1 MPDNQVR
8 KDFNVKLHG
17 SGVAN
22 CGSYP
27 VIKAVGAITFTRNPG
42 SDLVSWAVSG
52 MARSSCLPTSTT
64 ASFGYKFLAYI
75 EVDGTRYD
83 LIIKNNTQGSGW
95 TSSTYTKIYTP
106 SGTFHTTADTT
117 TIRLVVK
124 GNTCMSGGNYCY
136 RTSGYKTIATY
147 TIELPPY
154 QTDYTV
160 TYDANGGKDAPAP
173 QSRPNTEP
181 GSITLTTIIPIY
193 PVSITYHNNPD
204 YAIAVNRAFI
214 KWNTAADG
222 SGTDYAPGDVYSAD
236 DNLLLYAQWGNA
248 TFTPIALNDSYYT
261 LTYVYNG
268 ADAGYPANTLV
279 PREKLG
285 YDDNVSASTV
295 VYNVGTSYNTT
306 ADKDLY
312 PVYGTATIDVTDMVS
327 PTRHGHVFEGWYKD
341 PELTQ
346 KITTSLVMSGNTT
359 VYANWIPMPVR
370 QFTNGD
376 WDMTG
381 QYVWRFD
388 GATST
393 WKKEAPI
400 YQYSN
405 TLQEWVN
412 LSED

>member
-1 MPDNQVR
+1 MATVSKTISKR
-8 KDFNVKLHG
+8 VHG

-27 VIKAVGAITFTRNPG
+27 QITANFTISFSREPG
-42 SDLVSWAVSG
+42 SNQVTWSTSG
-52 MARSSCLPTSTT
+52 MGNWGHNTSGK
-64 ASFGYKFLAYI
+64 FGYRFRCYI
-75 EVDGTRYD
+75 RVNDSGDYHS
-83 LIIKNNTQGSGW
+83 IIDKNNTNADYW
-95 TSSTYTKIYTP
+95 WNHTTTYNP
-106 SGTFHTTADTT
+106 SGSFTSTADTT
-117 TIRLVVK
+117 TVKIYVK
-124 GNTCMSGGNYCY
+124 GKDNCMSGGNYCF
-136 RTSGYKTIATY
+136 RTTTYTQVATY

-193 PVSITYHNNPD
+193 PVEITYHNNPD
-204 YAIAVNRAFI
+204 YAISVNRAFI
-214 KWNTAADG
+214 KWNTASDG

-236 DNLLLYAQWGNA
+236 ANLLLYAQWGNA
-248 TFTPIALNDSYYT
+248 AFTPIALNDNYYT

-268 ADAGYPANTLV
+268 ADPGYPATDLV

-285 YDDNVSASTV
+285 YDDNASASTV
-295 VYNVGTSYNTT
+295 VYNVGTAYNTT
-306 ADKDLY
+306 TDQDLY
-312 PVYGTATIDVTDMVS
+312 PVYGTATIDPTDMVS

-346 KITTSLVMSGNTT
+346 KITTPLTMTGNTT
-359 VYANWIPMPVR
+359 VYANWIPMPIR
-370 QFTNGD
+370 QFTNGT
-376 WDMTG
+376 WEMSG